1 MCDSTYHFA
10 QQNIISELA
19 SVSSTN
25 SDFPRVEAANA
36 PKLPPERRNRM
47 PCYNIA
53 GFPVCYDAAYTTLQK
68 HSEKYVC
75 DEVPDAVPFSVS
87 PDEIA
92 ALRPTTPLLTD
103 DLREYMLMGKAFYE
117 YLISR
122 GGMMLHASAVVLDGE
137 AYLFSAPSGTGKS
150 THTSLWLRRF
160 PQSYILNDDKP
171 ALFLR
176 EGRVFAA
183 GTPFSG
189 KYDCSVNEAV
199 PLRAIAFLA
208 RSDVNRIEPIPDKR
222 ALYELLNQTS
232 RPADVELFGQLLR
245 NVAAV
250 IENTPI
256 YKLYCNMD
264 VQAAEVAYAAMRKG
278 EKS

>member
-1 MCDSTYHFA
+1 
-10 QQNIISELA
+10 
-19 SVSSTN
+19 
-25 SDFPRVEAANA
+25 
-36 PKLPPERRNRM
+36 M

-53 GFPVCYDAAYTTLQK
+53 GLPVCYDAAYPTLQK

-75 DEVPDAVPFSVS
+75 APTPDAVPFSVS

-122 GGMMLHASAVVLDGE
+122 GGMMLHASAVVADGE

-150 THTSLWLRRF
+150 THTELWLQRY

-171 ALFLR
+171 ALYLLDD
-176 EGRVFAA
+176 RVYAA

-189 KYDCSVNEAV
+189 KYDISVNQSV

-208 RSDVNRIEPIPDKR
+208 RSDENRIEPIPDRR
-222 ALYELLNQTS
+222 ALYELLNQTT
-232 RPADVELFGQLLR
+232 RPEDVSLFGKLLQ
-245 NVAAV
+245 N
-250 IENTPI
+250 IEAILNRTPI
-256 YKLYCNMD
+256 YKLFCNMD
-264 VQAAEVAYAAMRKG
+264 VEAADVAYETMRKG

>member
-1 MCDSTYHFA
+1 
-10 QQNIISELA
+10 
-19 SVSSTN
+19 
-25 SDFPRVEAANA
+25 
-36 PKLPPERRNRM
+36 M

-53 GFPVCYDAAYTTLQK
+53 GITVRYDAAYPTLRR

-75 DEVPDAVPFSVS
+75 AETPDAVSFAVS

-92 ALRPTTPLLTD
+92 AIRDGTPLLTD

-122 GGMMLHASAVVLDGE
+122 GGMMLHASAVVVDDA

-150 THTSLWLRRF
+150 THTDLWLRRF
-160 PQSYILNDDKP
+160 PGAYILNDDKP
-171 ALFLR
+171 ALFMR
-176 EGRVFAA
+176 DGCVYAA

-189 KYDCSVNEAV
+189 KFDISVNACV
-199 PLRAIAFLA
+199 PLHAIAFIA
-208 RSDVNRIEPIPDKR
+208 RSADNRIEPVSDKR

-232 RPADVELFGQLLR
+232 RPADVALYGKLLG
-245 NVAAV
+245 NLAA
-250 IENTPI
+250 ILAKTPI

-264 VQAAEVAYAAMRKG
+264 AQAADVAYAAMRKG
-278 EKS
+278 DKS